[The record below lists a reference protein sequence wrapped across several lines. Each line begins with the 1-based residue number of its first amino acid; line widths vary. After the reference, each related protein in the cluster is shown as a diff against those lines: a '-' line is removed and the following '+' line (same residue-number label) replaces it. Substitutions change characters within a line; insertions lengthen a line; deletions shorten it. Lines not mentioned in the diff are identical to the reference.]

1 MSGSTFKN
9 ALGEDQKEVFTKC
22 DVSTVSTEGRLLAVN
37 GNFLAMAWNNRGE
50 IVVVDSSKPF
60 GIKPDQPRIKGH
72 HSNVLDLEFSPFS
85 SDLLAS
91 SFDDYAVLL
100 YKIPE
105 GGLKDHMKQEVQIY
119 QKHTKKVPHVTF
131 NPVASDVICSGAF
144 QGEIHV
150 WNLLKGE
157 TYVELKAD
165 DTPTSL
171 EWNPN
176 GTLIGATTKNK
187 FMNVFDPRANKML
200 FKHQI
205 NEKIQSAKFA
215 WIDNNSF
222 VTSSW
227 TQGGAKFLKL
237 WDIRK
242 VKGDLTSEG
251 AVAEVKIDSS
261 TTVTTPFVDR
271 ESKLVYCIGKGE
283 AGIHT
288 FDYSEGKF
296 KKGIDFSS
304 KEPSICSV
312 FFDRKALDYNTLEI
326 DRFARYVNSKKVY
339 YVTYRIARRNPGYNP
354 ALYPPVEC
362 GEAALTYDQWVAGET
377 AEPVRK
383 EINTID
389 NKFVS
394 KVETFVKQEAKVEQ
408 KTPEGRIKELEGKI
422 AEISVK
428 INQITEEN
436 VKIKK
441 QIDELKAKKQGN
453 TDQQVVEQAP
463 SQEADN
469 QNQQV
474 VEQAPSQ
481 EADNQNQ
488 QVVEQAPSQEADNQN
503 QQAQPEEEAQPQQEV
518 KVEEEA
524 QPQLEVK
531 VEEEQVKLEESQPDQ
546 EPKPEEESK
555 PEEQP
560 QPQEEA
566 NPEEEQPQLE
576 IKLENNEEQS

>member
-22 DVSTVSTEGRLLAVN
+22 DVTTVSTEGRLLAVN

-85 SDLLAS
+85 SDLLAT

-105 GGLKDHMKQEVQIY
+105 GGLKEHMKQEVQIY
-119 QKHTKKVPHVTF
+119 QKHTRKVPHVTF

-150 WNLLKGE
+150 WNVLKGE

-165 DTPTSL
+165 DTPTMVQ
-171 EWNPN
+171 WNPN
-176 GTLIGATTKNK
+176 GTLVGATTKNK
-187 FMNVFDPRANKML
+187 FMNVFDPRANKMI

-215 WIDNNSF
+215 WIDNDSF
-222 VTSSW
+222 VTTSW
-227 TQGGAKFLKL
+227 NQSGAKFLKL
-237 WDIRK
+237 WDVRK
-242 VKGDLTSEG
+242 VKGDLSSEG
-251 AVAEVKIDSS
+251 AVTEVKIDSS

-271 ESKLVYCIGKGE
+271 ESKLIYTIGKGE

-288 FDYSEGKF
+288 YDYSEGKF

-304 KEPSICSV
+304 KEPSISSV
-312 FFDRKALDYNTLEI
+312 MFDRKALDYNTLEI

-362 GEAALTYDQWVAGET
+362 GEPALTYDQWVGGQT
-377 AEPVRK
+377 AEPIKK
-383 EINTID
+383 EINTIG

-394 KVETFVKQEAKVEQ
+394 NVETFVKQEAKVEK
-408 KTPEGRIKELEGKI
+408 KTPEGKIKELEGKI

-436 VKIKK
+436 VKLKK
-441 QIDELKAKKQGN
+441 QIDELKAKKQEN
-453 TDQQVVEQAP
+453 SNQQVIEQAP
-463 SQEADN
+463 SQET
-469 QNQQV
+469 
-474 VEQAPSQ
+474 
-481 EADNQNQ
+481 
-488 QVVEQAPSQEADNQN
+488 DNQN
-503 QQAQPEEEAQPQQEV
+503 QQAQPEEEAKP
-518 KVEEEA
+518 EEQA
-524 QPQLEVK
+524 QPQEEAKPEEQGNLQLEVR
-531 VEEEQVKLEESQPDQ
+531 VEEEQVKQEEPQPDQ
-546 EPKPEEESK
+546 EPKPEEEAK
-555 PEEQP
+555 PEEQA

-566 NPEEEQPQLE
+566 QPEEEENPQLQ
-576 IKLENNEEQS
+576 IRLENNEEES

>member
-50 IVVVDSSKPF
+50 VVVVDSSKPF

-72 HSNVLDLEFSPFS
+72 HSNVLDVEFSPFS
-85 SDLLAS
+85 SDLLAT

-105 GGLKDHMKQEVQIY
+105 GGLKEHMKQEVQIY
-119 QKHTKKVPHVTF
+119 QKHTRKVPHVTF
-131 NPVASDVICSGAF
+131 NPVAADVICSGAF

-150 WNLLKGE
+150 WNVLKDE

-165 DTPTSL
+165 DTPTTVQ
-171 EWNPN
+171 WNHN

-187 FMNVFDPRANKML
+187 FMNVFDPRTNKMI

-205 NEKIQSAKFA
+205 NEKIHSAKFA
-215 WIDNNSF
+215 WLDNDSF
-222 VTSSW
+222 VTTSW
-227 TQGGAKFLKL
+227 NQSGAKLLKL
-237 WDIRK
+237 WDVRK
-242 VKGDLTSEG
+242 VKGDLSSEG
-251 AVAEVKIDSS
+251 AVTEVKIDTS
-261 TTVTTPFVDR
+261 TTVTTPFIDR
-271 ESKLVYCIGKGE
+271 ESKLVYTIGKGE

-312 FFDRKALDYNTLEI
+312 MFDRKALDYNTLEI

-362 GEAALTYDQWVAGET
+362 GEAALTYDQWVGGET
-377 AEPVRK
+377 AEPIKK
-383 EINTID
+383 EINTIG

-394 KVETFVKQEAKVEQ
+394 NVETFVKQEAKAEA
-408 KTPEGRIKELEGKI
+408 KTPDSRIKELEGKI

-436 VKIKK
+436 IKIKK
-441 QIDELKAKKQGN
+441 QIDELKAKKQE
-453 TDQQVVEQAP
+453 TSDQQVVEQEP
-463 SQEADN
+463 KQEADN
-469 QNQQV
+469 QIQQ
-474 VEQAPSQ
+474 S
-481 EADNQNQ
+481 
-488 QVVEQAPSQEADNQN
+488 
-503 QQAQPEEEAQPQQEV
+503 QPEEEAKP
-518 KVEEEA
+518 VEEQKTVEEQKPEEA
-524 QPQLEVK
+524 ANPQLEIK
-531 VEEEQVKLEESQPDQ
+531 VVEEQVKQEESQPDQ
-546 EPKPEEESK
+546 EPKSEEAK
-555 PEEQP
+555 PEEQA

-566 NPEEEQPQLE
+566 QPEEGGEQPQLV
-576 IKLENNEEQS
+576 IKENNEENS

>member
-22 DVSTVSTEGRLLAVN
+22 DVTTVSTEGRLLAVN

-85 SDLLAS
+85 SDLLAT

-105 GGLKDHMKQEVQIY
+105 GGLKEHMKQEVQIY
-119 QKHTKKVPHVTF
+119 QKHTRKVPHVTF

-150 WNLLKGE
+150 WNVLKGE

-165 DTPTSL
+165 DTPTMVQ
-171 EWNPN
+171 WNPN
-176 GTLIGATTKNK
+176 GTLVGATTKNK
-187 FMNVFDPRANKML
+187 FMNVFDPRANKMI

-215 WIDNNSF
+215 WIDNDSF
-222 VTSSW
+222 VTTSW
-227 TQGGAKFLKL
+227 NQSGAKFLKL
-237 WDIRK
+237 WDVRK
-242 VKGDLTSEG
+242 VKGDLSSEG
-251 AVAEVKIDSS
+251 AVTEVKIDSS

-271 ESKLVYCIGKGE
+271 ESKLIY
-283 AGIHT
+283 T
-288 FDYSEGKF
+288 
-296 KKGIDFSS
+296 
-304 KEPSICSV
+304 KEPSISSV
-312 FFDRKALDYNTLEI
+312 MFDRKALDYNTLEI

-362 GEAALTYDQWVAGET
+362 GEPALTYDQWVGGQT
-377 AEPVRK
+377 AEPIKK
-383 EINTID
+383 EINTIG

-394 KVETFVKQEAKVEQ
+394 NVETFVKQEAKVEK
-408 KTPEGRIKELEGKI
+408 KTPEGKIKELEGKI

-436 VKIKK
+436 VKLKK
-441 QIDELKAKKQGN
+441 QIDELKAKKQEN
-453 TDQQVVEQAP
+453 SNQQVIEQAP
-463 SQEADN
+463 SQETDN
-469 QNQQV
+469 QI
-474 VEQAPSQ
+474 
-481 EADNQNQ
+481 
-488 QVVEQAPSQEADNQN
+488 
-503 QQAQPEEEAQPQQEV
+503 QQAQPEEETKPEEQAQPQ
-518 KVEEEA
+518 EEA
-524 QPQLEVK
+524 KPEEQGNLQLEVR
-531 VEEEQVKLEESQPDQ
+531 VEEEQVKQEEPQPDQ
-546 EPKPEEESK
+546 EPKPEEEAK
-555 PEEQP
+555 PEEQA

-566 NPEEEQPQLE
+566 QPEEEENPQLQ
-576 IKLENNEEQS
+576 IRLENNEEES

>member
-22 DVSTVSTEGRLLAVN
+22 DVTTVSTEGRLLAVN

-85 SDLLAS
+85 SDLLAT

-105 GGLKDHMKQEVQIY
+105 GGLKEHMKQEVQIY
-119 QKHTKKVPHVTF
+119 QKHTRKVPHVTF

-150 WNLLKGE
+150 WNVLKGE

-165 DTPTSL
+165 DTPTMVQ
-171 EWNPN
+171 WNPN
-176 GTLIGATTKNK
+176 GTLVGATTKNK
-187 FMNVFDPRANKML
+187 FMNVFDPRANKMI

-215 WIDNNSF
+215 WIDNDSF
-222 VTSSW
+222 VTTSW
-227 TQGGAKFLKL
+227 NQSGAKFLKL
-237 WDIRK
+237 WDVRK
-242 VKGDLTSEG
+242 VKGDLSSEG
-251 AVAEVKIDSS
+251 AVTEVKIDSS

-271 ESKLVYCIGKGE
+271 ESKLIYTIGKGE

-288 FDYSEGKF
+288 YDYSEGKF

-304 KEPSICSV
+304 KEPSISSV
-312 FFDRKALDYNTLEI
+312 MFDRKALDYNTLEI

-362 GEAALTYDQWVAGET
+362 GEPALTYDQWVGGQT
-377 AEPVRK
+377 AEPIKK

-394 KVETFVKQEAKVEQ
+394 QVETFIKQEAKVEK
-408 KTPEGRIKELEGKI
+408 KTPEGKIKELEGKI

-436 VKIKK
+436 IKLKK
-441 QIDELKAKKQGN
+441 QIDELKAKKQEN
-453 TDQQVVEQAP
+453 SNQQVIEQAP
-463 SQEADN
+463 SQET
-469 QNQQV
+469 
-474 VEQAPSQ
+474 
-481 EADNQNQ
+481 
-488 QVVEQAPSQEADNQN
+488 DNQN
-503 QQAQPEEEAQPQQEV
+503 QQAQPEEEAKPEKQ
-518 KVEEEA
+518 A
-524 QPQLEVK
+524 QPQEEAKPEEQGNLQLEVR
-531 VEEEQVKLEESQPDQ
+531 VEEEQVKQEEPQPDQ
-546 EPKPEEESK
+546 EPKPEEEAK
-555 PEEQP
+555 PEEQA

-566 NPEEEQPQLE
+566 QPEEEENPQLQ
-576 IKLENNEEQS
+576 IRLENNEEES

>member
-22 DVSTVSTEGRLLAVN
+22 DVTTVSTEGRLLAVN

-85 SDLLAS
+85 SDLLAT

-105 GGLKDHMKQEVQIY
+105 GGLKEHMKQEVQIY
-119 QKHTKKVPHVTF
+119 QKHTRKVPHVTF

-150 WNLLKGE
+150 WNVLKGE

-165 DTPTSL
+165 DTPTMVQ
-171 EWNPN
+171 WNPN
-176 GTLIGATTKNK
+176 GTLVGATTKNK
-187 FMNVFDPRANKML
+187 FMNVFDPRANKMI

-215 WIDNNSF
+215 WIDNDSF
-222 VTSSW
+222 VTTSW
-227 TQGGAKFLKL
+227 NQSGAKFLKL
-237 WDIRK
+237 WDVRK
-242 VKGDLTSEG
+242 VKGDLSSEG
-251 AVAEVKIDSS
+251 AVTEVKIDSS

-271 ESKLVYCIGKGE
+271 ESKLIYTIGKGE

-288 FDYSEGKF
+288 YDYSEGKF

-304 KEPSICSV
+304 KEPSISSV
-312 FFDRKALDYNTLEI
+312 MFDRKALDYNTLEI

-362 GEAALTYDQWVAGET
+362 GEPALTYDQWVGGQT
-377 AEPVRK
+377 AEPIKK

-394 KVETFVKQEAKVEQ
+394 QVETFIKQEAKVEK
-408 KTPEGRIKELEGKI
+408 KTPEGKIKELEGKI

-436 VKIKK
+436 IKLKK
-441 QIDELKAKKQGN
+441 QIDELKAKKQEN
-453 TDQQVVEQAP
+453 SNQQVIEQAP
-463 SQEADN
+463 SQET
-469 QNQQV
+469 
-474 VEQAPSQ
+474 
-481 EADNQNQ
+481 
-488 QVVEQAPSQEADNQN
+488 DNQN
-503 QQAQPEEEAQPQQEV
+503 QQAQSEEEAKP
-518 KVEEEA
+518 EEQA
-524 QPQLEVK
+524 QPQEEAKPEEQGNLQLEVR
-531 VEEEQVKLEESQPDQ
+531 VEEEQVKQEEPQPDQ
-546 EPKPEEESK
+546 EPKPEEEAK
-555 PEEQP
+555 PEEQA

-566 NPEEEQPQLE
+566 QPEEEENPQLQ
-576 IKLENNEEQS
+576 IRLENNEEES

>member
-22 DVSTVSTEGRLLAVN
+22 DVTTVSTEGRLLAVN

-85 SDLLAS
+85 SDLLAT

-105 GGLKDHMKQEVQIY
+105 GGLKEHMKQEVQIY
-119 QKHTKKVPHVTF
+119 QKHTRKVPHVTF

-150 WNLLKGE
+150 WNVLKGE

-165 DTPTSL
+165 DTPTMVQ
-171 EWNPN
+171 WNPN
-176 GTLIGATTKNK
+176 GTLVGATTKNK
-187 FMNVFDPRANKML
+187 FMNVFDPRANKMI

-215 WIDNNSF
+215 WIDNDSF
-222 VTSSW
+222 VTTSW
-227 TQGGAKFLKL
+227 NQSGAKFLKL
-237 WDIRK
+237 WDVRK
-242 VKGDLTSEG
+242 VKGDLSSEG
-251 AVAEVKIDSS
+251 AVTEVKIDSS

-271 ESKLVYCIGKGE
+271 ESKLIYTIGKGE

-288 FDYSEGKF
+288 YDYSEGKF

-304 KEPSICSV
+304 KEPSISSV
-312 FFDRKALDYNTLEI
+312 MFDRKALDYNTLEI

-362 GEAALTYDQWVAGET
+362 GEPALTYDQWVGGQT
-377 AEPVRK
+377 AEPIKK

-394 KVETFVKQEAKVEQ
+394 QVETFIKQEAKVEK
-408 KTPEGRIKELEGKI
+408 KTPEGKIKELEGKI

-436 VKIKK
+436 IKLKK
-441 QIDELKAKKQGN
+441 QIDELKAKKQEN
-453 TDQQVVEQAP
+453 SNQQVIEQAP
-463 SQEADN
+463 SQETDN
-469 QNQQV
+469 QI
-474 VEQAPSQ
+474 
-481 EADNQNQ
+481 
-488 QVVEQAPSQEADNQN
+488 
-503 QQAQPEEEAQPQQEV
+503 QQAQPEEEAKP
-518 KVEEEA
+518 EEQA
-524 QPQLEVK
+524 QPQEEAKPEEQGNLQLEVR
-531 VEEEQVKLEESQPDQ
+531 VEEEQVKQEEPQPDQ
-546 EPKPEEESK
+546 EPKPEEEAK
-555 PEEQP
+555 PEEQA

-566 NPEEEQPQLE
+566 QPEEEENPQLQ
-576 IKLENNEEQS
+576 IRLENNEEES

>member
-22 DVSTVSTEGRLLAVN
+22 DVTTVSTEGRLLAVN

-85 SDLLAS
+85 SDLLAT

-105 GGLKDHMKQEVQIY
+105 GGLKEHMKQEVQIY
-119 QKHTKKVPHVTF
+119 QKHTRKVPHVTF

-150 WNLLKGE
+150 WNVLKGE

-165 DTPTSL
+165 DTPTMVQ
-171 EWNPN
+171 WNPN
-176 GTLIGATTKNK
+176 GTLVGATTKNK
-187 FMNVFDPRANKML
+187 FMNVFDPRANKMI

-215 WIDNNSF
+215 WIDNDSF
-222 VTSSW
+222 VTTSW
-227 TQGGAKFLKL
+227 NQSGAKFLKL
-237 WDIRK
+237 WDVRK
-242 VKGDLTSEG
+242 VKGDLSSEG
-251 AVAEVKIDSS
+251 AVTEVKIDSS

-271 ESKLVYCIGKGE
+271 ESKLIYTIGKGE

-288 FDYSEGKF
+288 YDYSEGKF

-304 KEPSICSV
+304 KEPSISSV
-312 FFDRKALDYNTLEI
+312 MFDRKALDYNTLEI

-362 GEAALTYDQWVAGET
+362 GEPALTYDQWVGGQT
-377 AEPVRK
+377 AEPIKK
-383 EINTID
+383 EINTIG

-394 KVETFVKQEAKVEQ
+394 NVETFVKQEAKVEK
-408 KTPEGRIKELEGKI
+408 KTPEGKIKELEGKI

-436 VKIKK
+436 VKLKK
-441 QIDELKAKKQGN
+441 QIDELKAKKQEN
-453 TDQQVVEQAP
+453 SNQQVIEQAP
-463 SQEADN
+463 SQETDN
-469 QNQQV
+469 QI
-474 VEQAPSQ
+474 
-481 EADNQNQ
+481 
-488 QVVEQAPSQEADNQN
+488 
-503 QQAQPEEEAQPQQEV
+503 QQAQPEEETKPEEQAQPQ
-518 KVEEEA
+518 EEA
-524 QPQLEVK
+524 KPEEQGNLQLEVR
-531 VEEEQVKLEESQPDQ
+531 VEEEQVKQEEPQPDQ
-546 EPKPEEESK
+546 EPKPEEEAK
-555 PEEQP
+555 PEEQA

-566 NPEEEQPQLE
+566 QPEEEENPQLQ
-576 IKLENNEEQS
+576 IRLENNEEES

>member
-22 DVSTVSTEGRLLAVN
+22 DVTTVSTEGRLLAVN

-85 SDLLAS
+85 SDLLAT

-105 GGLKDHMKQEVQIY
+105 GGLKEHMKQEVQIY
-119 QKHTKKVPHVTF
+119 QKHTRKVPHVTF

-144 QGEIHV
+144 LGEIHV
-150 WNLLKGE
+150 WNVLKGE

-165 DTPTSL
+165 DTPTMVQ
-171 EWNPN
+171 WNPN
-176 GTLIGATTKNK
+176 GTLVGATTKNK
-187 FMNVFDPRANKML
+187 FMNVFDPRANKMI
-200 FKHQI
+200 FKQKKKK
-205 NEKIQSAKFA
+205 KIQSAKFA
-215 WIDNNSF
+215 WIDNDSF
-222 VTSSW
+222 VTTSW
-227 TQGGAKFLKL
+227 NQSGAKFLKL
-237 WDIRK
+237 WDVRK
-242 VKGDLTSEG
+242 VKGDLSSEG
-251 AVAEVKIDSS
+251 AVTEVKIDSS

-271 ESKLVYCIGKGE
+271 ESKLIYTIGKGE

-288 FDYSEGKF
+288 YDYSEGKF

-304 KEPSICSV
+304 KEPSISSV
-312 FFDRKALDYNTLEI
+312 MFDRKALDYNTLEI

-362 GEAALTYDQWVAGET
+362 GEPALTYDQWVGGQT
-377 AEPVRK
+377 AEPIKK

-394 KVETFVKQEAKVEQ
+394 QVETFIKQEAKVEK
-408 KTPEGRIKELEGKI
+408 KTPEGKIKELEGKI

-436 VKIKK
+436 IKLKK
-441 QIDELKAKKQGN
+441 QIDELKAKKQEN
-453 TDQQVVEQAP
+453 SNQQVIEQAP
-463 SQEADN
+463 SQETDN
-469 QNQQV
+469 QI
-474 VEQAPSQ
+474 
-481 EADNQNQ
+481 
-488 QVVEQAPSQEADNQN
+488 
-503 QQAQPEEEAQPQQEV
+503 QQAQPEEEAKP
-518 KVEEEA
+518 EEQA
-524 QPQLEVK
+524 QPQEEAKPEEQGNLQLEVR
-531 VEEEQVKLEESQPDQ
+531 VEEEQVKQEEPQPDQ
-546 EPKPEEESK
+546 EPKPEEEAK
-555 PEEQP
+555 PEEQA

-566 NPEEEQPQLE
+566 QPEEEENPQLQ
-576 IKLENNEEQS
+576 IRLENNEEES

>member
-22 DVSTVSTEGRLLAVN
+22 DVTTVSTEGRLLAVN

-85 SDLLAS
+85 SDLLAT

-105 GGLKDHMKQEVQIY
+105 GGLKEHMKQEVQIY
-119 QKHTKKVPHVTF
+119 QKHTRKVPHVTF

-150 WNLLKGE
+150 WNVLKGE

-165 DTPTSL
+165 DTPTMVQ
-171 EWNPN
+171 WNPN
-176 GTLIGATTKNK
+176 GTLVGATTKNK
-187 FMNVFDPRANKML
+187 FMNVFDPRTNKMI

-215 WIDNNSF
+215 WIDNDSF
-222 VTSSW
+222 VTTSW
-227 TQGGAKFLKL
+227 NQSGAKFLKL
-237 WDIRK
+237 WDVRK
-242 VKGDLTSEG
+242 VKGDLSSEG
-251 AVAEVKIDSS
+251 AVTEVKIDSS

-271 ESKLVYCIGKGE
+271 ESKLIYTIGKGE

-288 FDYSEGKF
+288 YDYSEGKF

-304 KEPSICSV
+304 KEPSISSV
-312 FFDRKALDYNTLEI
+312 MFDRKALDYNTLEI

-362 GEAALTYDQWVAGET
+362 GEPALTYDQWVGGQT
-377 AEPVRK
+377 AEPIKK

-394 KVETFVKQEAKVEQ
+394 QVETFIKQEAKVEK
-408 KTPEGRIKELEGKI
+408 KTPEGKIKELEGKI

-436 VKIKK
+436 IKLKK
-441 QIDELKAKKQGN
+441 QIDELKAKKQEN
-453 TDQQVVEQAP
+453 SNQQVIEQAP
-463 SQEADN
+463 SQET
-469 QNQQV
+469 
-474 VEQAPSQ
+474 
-481 EADNQNQ
+481 
-488 QVVEQAPSQEADNQN
+488 DNQN
-503 QQAQPEEEAQPQQEV
+503 QQAQPEEEAKP
-518 KVEEEA
+518 EEQA
-524 QPQLEVK
+524 QPQEEAKPEEQGNLQLEVR
-531 VEEEQVKLEESQPDQ
+531 VEEEQVKQEEPQPDQ
-546 EPKPEEESK
+546 EPKPEEEAK
-555 PEEQP
+555 PEEQA

-566 NPEEEQPQLE
+566 QPEEEENPQLQ
-576 IKLENNEEQS
+576 IRLENNEEES

>member
-22 DVSTVSTEGRLLAVN
+22 DVTTVSTEGRLLAVN

-72 HSNVLDLEFSPFS
+72 HSNVLDLELSPFS
-85 SDLLAS
+85 SDLLAT

-105 GGLKDHMKQEVQIY
+105 GGLKEHMKQEVQIY
-119 QKHTKKVPHVTF
+119 QKHTRKVPHVTF

-150 WNLLKGE
+150 WNVLKGE

-165 DTPTSL
+165 DTPTMVQ
-171 EWNPN
+171 WNPN
-176 GTLIGATTKNK
+176 GTLVGATTKNK
-187 FMNVFDPRANKML
+187 FMNVFDPRTNKMI

-215 WIDNNSF
+215 WIDNDSF
-222 VTSSW
+222 VTTSW
-227 TQGGAKFLKL
+227 NQSGAKFLKL
-237 WDIRK
+237 WDVRK
-242 VKGDLTSEG
+242 VKGDLSSEG
-251 AVAEVKIDSS
+251 AVTEVKIDSS

-271 ESKLVYCIGKGE
+271 ESKLIYTIGKGE

-288 FDYSEGKF
+288 YDYSEGKF

-304 KEPSICSV
+304 KEPSISSV
-312 FFDRKALDYNTLEI
+312 MFDRKALDYNTLEI

-362 GEAALTYDQWVAGET
+362 GEPALTYDQWVGGQT
-377 AEPVRK
+377 AEPIKK

-394 KVETFVKQEAKVEQ
+394 QVETFIKQEAKVEK
-408 KTPEGRIKELEGKI
+408 KTPEGKIKELEGKI

-436 VKIKK
+436 IKLKK
-441 QIDELKAKKQGN
+441 QIDELKAKKQEN
-453 TDQQVVEQAP
+453 SNQQVIEQAP
-463 SQEADN
+463 SQET
-469 QNQQV
+469 
-474 VEQAPSQ
+474 
-481 EADNQNQ
+481 
-488 QVVEQAPSQEADNQN
+488 DNQN
-503 QQAQPEEEAQPQQEV
+503 QQAQPEEEAKP
-518 KVEEEA
+518 EEQA
-524 QPQLEVK
+524 QPQEEAKPEEQGNLQLEVR
-531 VEEEQVKLEESQPDQ
+531 VEEEQVKQEEPQPDQ
-546 EPKPEEESK
+546 EPKPEEEAK
-555 PEEQP
+555 PEEQA

-566 NPEEEQPQLE
+566 QPEEEENPQLQ
-576 IKLENNEEQS
+576 IRLENNEEES

>member
-22 DVSTVSTEGRLLAVN
+22 DVTTVSTEGRLLAVN

-85 SDLLAS
+85 SDLLAT

-105 GGLKDHMKQEVQIY
+105 GGLKEHMKQEVQIY
-119 QKHTKKVPHVTF
+119 QKHTRKVPHVTF

-150 WNLLKGE
+150 WNVLKGE

-165 DTPTSL
+165 DTPTMVQ
-171 EWNPN
+171 WNPN
-176 GTLIGATTKNK
+176 GTLVGATTKNK
-187 FMNVFDPRANKML
+187 FMNVFDPRANKMI

-215 WIDNNSF
+215 WIDNDSF
-222 VTSSW
+222 VTTSW
-227 TQGGAKFLKL
+227 NQSGAKFLKL
-237 WDIRK
+237 WDVRK
-242 VKGDLTSEG
+242 VKGDLSSEG
-251 AVAEVKIDSS
+251 AVTEVKIDSS

-271 ESKLVYCIGKGE
+271 ESKLIYTIGKGE

-288 FDYSEGKF
+288 YDYSEGKF

-304 KEPSICSV
+304 KEPSISSV
-312 FFDRKALDYNTLEI
+312 MFDRKALDYNTLEI

-362 GEAALTYDQWVAGET
+362 GEPALTYDQWVGGQT
-377 AEPVRK
+377 AEPIKK

-394 KVETFVKQEAKVEQ
+394 QVETFIKQEAKVEK
-408 KTPEGRIKELEGKI
+408 KTPEGKIKELEGKI

-436 VKIKK
+436 VKLKK
-441 QIDELKAKKQGN
+441 QIDELKAKKQEN
-453 TDQQVVEQAP
+453 SNQQVIEQAP
-463 SQEADN
+463 SQET
-469 QNQQV
+469 
-474 VEQAPSQ
+474 
-481 EADNQNQ
+481 
-488 QVVEQAPSQEADNQN
+488 DNQN
-503 QQAQPEEEAQPQQEV
+503 QQAQPEEEAKP
-518 KVEEEA
+518 EEQA
-524 QPQLEVK
+524 QPQEEAKPEEQGNLQLEVR
-531 VEEEQVKLEESQPDQ
+531 VEEEQVKQEEPQPDQ
-546 EPKPEEESK
+546 EPKPEEEAK
-555 PEEQP
+555 PEEQA

-566 NPEEEQPQLE
+566 QPEEEENPQLQ
-576 IKLENNEEQS
+576 IRLENNEEES

>member
-22 DVSTVSTEGRLLAVN
+22 DVTTVSTEGRLLAVN

-85 SDLLAS
+85 SDLLAT

-105 GGLKDHMKQEVQIY
+105 GGLKEHMKQEVQIY
-119 QKHTKKVPHVTF
+119 QKHTRKVPHVTF

-150 WNLLKGE
+150 WNVLKGE

-165 DTPTSL
+165 DTPTMVQ
-171 EWNPN
+171 WNPN
-176 GTLIGATTKNK
+176 GTLVGATTKNK
-187 FMNVFDPRANKML
+187 FMNVFDPRANKMI

-215 WIDNNSF
+215 WIDNDSF
-222 VTSSW
+222 VTTSW
-227 TQGGAKFLKL
+227 NQSGAKFLKL
-237 WDIRK
+237 WDVRK
-242 VKGDLTSEG
+242 VKGDLSSEG
-251 AVAEVKIDSS
+251 AVTEVKIDSS

-271 ESKLVYCIGKGE
+271 ESKLIYTIGKGE

-288 FDYSEGKF
+288 YDYSEGKF

-304 KEPSICSV
+304 KEPSISSV
-312 FFDRKALDYNTLEI
+312 MFDRKALDYNTLEI

-362 GEAALTYDQWVAGET
+362 GEPALTYDQWVGGQT
-377 AEPVRK
+377 AEPIKK

-394 KVETFVKQEAKVEQ
+394 NVETFVKQEEKVEK
-408 KTPEGRIKELEGKI
+408 KTPEGKIKELEGKI

-436 VKIKK
+436 IKLKK
-441 QIDELKAKKQGN
+441 QIDELKAKKQEN
-453 TDQQVVEQAP
+453 SNQQVIEQAP
-463 SQEADN
+463 SQET
-469 QNQQV
+469 
-474 VEQAPSQ
+474 
-481 EADNQNQ
+481 
-488 QVVEQAPSQEADNQN
+488 DNQN
-503 QQAQPEEEAQPQQEV
+503 QQAQPEEEAKP
-518 KVEEEA
+518 EEQA
-524 QPQLEVK
+524 QPQEEAKPEEQGNLQLEVR
-531 VEEEQVKLEESQPDQ
+531 VEEEQVKQEEPQPDQ
-546 EPKPEEESK
+546 EPKPEEEAK
-555 PEEQP
+555 PEEQA

-566 NPEEEQPQLE
+566 QPEEEENPQLQ
-576 IKLENNEEQS
+576 IRLENNEEES

>member
-22 DVSTVSTEGRLLAVN
+22 DVTTVSTEGRLLAVN

-85 SDLLAS
+85 SDLLAT

-105 GGLKDHMKQEVQIY
+105 GGLKEHMKQEVQIY
-119 QKHTKKVPHVTF
+119 QKHTRKVPHVTF

-150 WNLLKGE
+150 WNVLKGE

-165 DTPTSL
+165 DTPTMVQ
-171 EWNPN
+171 WNPN
-176 GTLIGATTKNK
+176 GTLVGATTKNK
-187 FMNVFDPRANKML
+187 FMNVFDPRANKMI

-215 WIDNNSF
+215 WIDNDSF
-222 VTSSW
+222 VTTSW
-227 TQGGAKFLKL
+227 NQSGAKFLKL
-237 WDIRK
+237 WDVRK
-242 VKGDLTSEG
+242 VKGDLSSEG
-251 AVAEVKIDSS
+251 AVTEVKIDSS

-271 ESKLVYCIGKGE
+271 ESKLIYTIGKGE

-288 FDYSEGKF
+288 YDYSEGKF

-304 KEPSICSV
+304 KEPSISSV
-312 FFDRKALDYNTLEI
+312 MFDRKALDYNTLEI

-362 GEAALTYDQWVAGET
+362 GEPALTYDQWVGGQT
-377 AEPVRK
+377 AEPIKK
-383 EINTID
+383 EINTIG

-394 KVETFVKQEAKVEQ
+394 NVETFVKQEAKVEK

-436 VKIKK
+436 IKLKK
-441 QIDELKAKKQGN
+441 QIDELKAKKQEN
-453 TDQQVVEQAP
+453 SNQQVIEQAP
-463 SQEADN
+463 SQET
-469 QNQQV
+469 
-474 VEQAPSQ
+474 
-481 EADNQNQ
+481 
-488 QVVEQAPSQEADNQN
+488 DNQN
-503 QQAQPEEEAQPQQEV
+503 QQAQPEEEAKP
-518 KVEEEA
+518 EEQA
-524 QPQLEVK
+524 QPQEEAKPEEQGNLQLEVR
-531 VEEEQVKLEESQPDQ
+531 VEEEQVKQEEPQPDQ
-546 EPKPEEESK
+546 EPKPEEEAK
-555 PEEQP
+555 PEEQA

-566 NPEEEQPQLE
+566 QPEEEENPQLQ
-576 IKLENNEEQS
+576 IRLENNEEES

>member
-22 DVSTVSTEGRLLAVN
+22 DVTTVSTEGRLLAVN

-85 SDLLAS
+85 SDLLAT

-105 GGLKDHMKQEVQIY
+105 GGLKEHMKQEVQIY
-119 QKHTKKVPHVTF
+119 QKHTRKVPHVTF

-150 WNLLKGE
+150 WNVLKGE

-165 DTPTSL
+165 DTPTMVQ
-171 EWNPN
+171 WNPN
-176 GTLIGATTKNK
+176 GTLVGATTKNK
-187 FMNVFDPRANKML
+187 FMNVFDPRANKMI

-215 WIDNNSF
+215 WIDNDSF
-222 VTSSW
+222 VTTSW
-227 TQGGAKFLKL
+227 NQSGAKFLKL
-237 WDIRK
+237 WDVRK
-242 VKGDLTSEG
+242 VKGDLSSEG
-251 AVAEVKIDSS
+251 AVTEVKIDTS

-271 ESKLVYCIGKGE
+271 ESKLIYTIGKGE

-288 FDYSEGKF
+288 YDYSEGKF

-304 KEPSICSV
+304 KEPSISSV
-312 FFDRKALDYNTLEI
+312 MFDRKALDYNTLEI

-362 GEAALTYDQWVAGET
+362 GEPALTYDQWVGGQT
-377 AEPVRK
+377 AEPIKK

-394 KVETFVKQEAKVEQ
+394 QVETFIKQEAKVEK
-408 KTPEGRIKELEGKI
+408 KTPEGKIKELEGKI

-436 VKIKK
+436 IKLKK
-441 QIDELKAKKQGN
+441 QIDELKAKKQEN
-453 TDQQVVEQAP
+453 SNQQVIEQAP
-463 SQEADN
+463 SQET
-469 QNQQV
+469 
-474 VEQAPSQ
+474 
-481 EADNQNQ
+481 
-488 QVVEQAPSQEADNQN
+488 DNQN
-503 QQAQPEEEAQPQQEV
+503 QQAQPEEEAKP
-518 KVEEEA
+518 EEQA
-524 QPQLEVK
+524 QPQEEAKPEEQGNLQLEVR
-531 VEEEQVKLEESQPDQ
+531 VEEEQVKQEEPQPDQ
-546 EPKPEEESK
+546 EPKPEEEAK
-555 PEEQP
+555 PEEQA

-566 NPEEEQPQLE
+566 QPEEEENPQLQ
-576 IKLENNEEQS
+576 IRLENNEEES

>member
-22 DVSTVSTEGRLLAVN
+22 DVTTVSTEGRLLAVN

-85 SDLLAS
+85 SDLLAT

-105 GGLKDHMKQEVQIY
+105 GGLKEHMKQEVQIY
-119 QKHTKKVPHVTF
+119 QKHTRKVPHVTF

-150 WNLLKGE
+150 WNVLKGE

-165 DTPTSL
+165 DTPTMVQ
-171 EWNPN
+171 WNPN
-176 GTLIGATTKNK
+176 GTLVGATTKNK
-187 FMNVFDPRANKML
+187 FMNVFDPRANKMI

-215 WIDNNSF
+215 WIDNDSF
-222 VTSSW
+222 VTTSW
-227 TQGGAKFLKL
+227 NQSGAKFLKL
-237 WDIRK
+237 WDVRK
-242 VKGDLTSEG
+242 VKGDLSSEG
-251 AVAEVKIDSS
+251 AVTEVKIDSS

-271 ESKLVYCIGKGE
+271 ESKLIYTIGKGE

-288 FDYSEGKF
+288 YDYSEGKF

-304 KEPSICSV
+304 KEPSISSV
-312 FFDRKALDYNTLEI
+312 MFDRKALDYNTLEI

-362 GEAALTYDQWVAGET
+362 GEPALTYDQWVGGQT
-377 AEPVRK
+377 AEPIKK

-394 KVETFVKQEAKVEQ
+394 QVETFIKQEAKVEK
-408 KTPEGRIKELEGKI
+408 KTPEGKIKELEGKI

-436 VKIKK
+436 VKLKK
-441 QIDELKAKKQGN
+441 QIDELKAKKQEN
-453 TDQQVVEQAP
+453 SNQQVIEQAP
-463 SQEADN
+463 SQET
-469 QNQQV
+469 
-474 VEQAPSQ
+474 
-481 EADNQNQ
+481 
-488 QVVEQAPSQEADNQN
+488 DNQN
-503 QQAQPEEEAQPQQEV
+503 QQAQPEEEAKPEEQAQQQEEA
-518 KVEEEA
+518 KPEE
-524 QPQLEVK
+524 QGNLQLEVR
-531 VEEEQVKLEESQPDQ
+531 VEEEQVKQEEPQPDQ
-546 EPKPEEESK
+546 EPKPEEEAK
-555 PEEQP
+555 PEEQA

-566 NPEEEQPQLE
+566 QPEEEENPQLQ
-576 IKLENNEEQS
+576 IRLENNEEES

>member
-22 DVSTVSTEGRLLAVN
+22 DVTTVSTEGRLLAVN

-85 SDLLAS
+85 SDLLAT

-105 GGLKDHMKQEVQIY
+105 GGLKEHMKQEVQIY
-119 QKHTKKVPHVTF
+119 QKHTRKVPHVTF

-150 WNLLKGE
+150 WNVLKGE

-165 DTPTSL
+165 DTPTMVQ
-171 EWNPN
+171 WNPN
-176 GTLIGATTKNK
+176 GTLVGATTKNK
-187 FMNVFDPRANKML
+187 FMNVFDPRANKMI

-215 WIDNNSF
+215 WIDNDSF
-222 VTSSW
+222 VTTSW
-227 TQGGAKFLKL
+227 NQSGAKFLKL
-237 WDIRK
+237 WDVRK
-242 VKGDLTSEG
+242 VKGDLSSEG
-251 AVAEVKIDSS
+251 AVTEVKIDSS

-271 ESKLVYCIGKGE
+271 ESKLIYTIGKGE

-288 FDYSEGKF
+288 YDYSEGKF

-304 KEPSICSV
+304 KEPSISSV
-312 FFDRKALDYNTLEI
+312 MFDRKALDYNTLEI

-362 GEAALTYDQWVAGET
+362 GEPALTYDQWVGGQT
-377 AEPVRK
+377 AEPIKK

-394 KVETFVKQEAKVEQ
+394 QVETFIKQEAKVEK
-408 KTPEGRIKELEGKI
+408 KTPEGKIKELEGKI

-436 VKIKK
+436 IKLKK
-441 QIDELKAKKQGN
+441 QIDELKAKKQEN
-453 TDQQVVEQAP
+453 SNQQVIEQAP
-463 SQEADN
+463 SQETDN
-469 QNQQV
+469 QI
-474 VEQAPSQ
+474 
-481 EADNQNQ
+481 
-488 QVVEQAPSQEADNQN
+488 
-503 QQAQPEEEAQPQQEV
+503 QQAQPEEETKPEEQAQPQ
-518 KVEEEA
+518 EEA
-524 QPQLEVK
+524 KPEEQGNLQLEVR
-531 VEEEQVKLEESQPDQ
+531 VEEEQVKQEEPQPDQ
-546 EPKPEEESK
+546 EPKPEEEAK
-555 PEEQP
+555 PEEQA

-566 NPEEEQPQLE
+566 QPEEEENPQLQ
-576 IKLENNEEQS
+576 IRLENNEEES

>member
-22 DVSTVSTEGRLLAVN
+22 DVTTVSTEGRLLAVN

-85 SDLLAS
+85 SDLLAT

-105 GGLKDHMKQEVQIY
+105 GGLKEHMKQEVQIY
-119 QKHTKKVPHVTF
+119 QKHTRKVPHVTF

-150 WNLLKGE
+150 WNVLKGE

-165 DTPTSL
+165 DTPTMVQ
-171 EWNPN
+171 WNPN
-176 GTLIGATTKNK
+176 GTLVGATTKNK
-187 FMNVFDPRANKML
+187 FMNVFDPRANKMI

-215 WIDNNSF
+215 WIDNDSF
-222 VTSSW
+222 VTTSW
-227 TQGGAKFLKL
+227 NQSGAKFLKL
-237 WDIRK
+237 WDVRK
-242 VKGDLTSEG
+242 VKGDLSSEG
-251 AVAEVKIDSS
+251 AVTEVKIDSS

-271 ESKLVYCIGKGE
+271 ESKLIYTIGKGE

-288 FDYSEGKF
+288 YDYSEGKF

-304 KEPSICSV
+304 KEPSISSV
-312 FFDRKALDYNTLEI
+312 MFDRKALDYNTLEI

-362 GEAALTYDQWVAGET
+362 GEPALTYDQWVGGQT
-377 AEPVRK
+377 AEPIKK
-383 EINTID
+383 EINTIG

-394 KVETFVKQEAKVEQ
+394 NVETFVKQEAKVEK
-408 KTPEGRIKELEGKI
+408 KTPEGKIKELEGKI

-436 VKIKK
+436 IKLKK
-441 QIDELKAKKQGN
+441 QIDELKAKKQEN
-453 TDQQVVEQAP
+453 SNQQVIEQAP
-463 SQEADN
+463 SQET
-469 QNQQV
+469 
-474 VEQAPSQ
+474 
-481 EADNQNQ
+481 
-488 QVVEQAPSQEADNQN
+488 DNQN
-503 QQAQPEEEAQPQQEV
+503 QQAQPEEEAKP
-518 KVEEEA
+518 EEQA
-524 QPQLEVK
+524 QPQEEAKPEEQGNLQLEVR
-531 VEEEQVKLEESQPDQ
+531 VEEEQVKQEEPQPDQ
-546 EPKPEEESK
+546 EPKPEEEAK
-555 PEEQP
+555 PEEQA

-566 NPEEEQPQLE
+566 QPEEEENPQLQ
-576 IKLENNEEQS
+576 IRLENNEEES

>member
-22 DVSTVSTEGRLLAVN
+22 DVTTVSTEGRLLAVN

-85 SDLLAS
+85 SDLLAT

-105 GGLKDHMKQEVQIY
+105 GGLKEHMKQEVQIY
-119 QKHTKKVPHVTF
+119 QKHTRKVPHVTF

-144 QGEIHV
+144 LGEIHV
-150 WNLLKGE
+150 WNVLKGE

-165 DTPTSL
+165 DTPTMVQ
-171 EWNPN
+171 WNPN
-176 GTLIGATTKNK
+176 GTLVGATTKNK
-187 FMNVFDPRANKML
+187 FMNVFDPRANKMI

-215 WIDNNSF
+215 WIDNDSF
-222 VTSSW
+222 VTTSW
-227 TQGGAKFLKL
+227 NQSGAKFLKL
-237 WDIRK
+237 WDVRK
-242 VKGDLTSEG
+242 VKGDLSSEG
-251 AVAEVKIDSS
+251 AVTEVKIDSS

-271 ESKLVYCIGKGE
+271 ESKLIYTIGKGE

-288 FDYSEGKF
+288 YDYSEGKF

-304 KEPSICSV
+304 KEPSISSV
-312 FFDRKALDYNTLEI
+312 MFDRKALDYNTLEI

-362 GEAALTYDQWVAGET
+362 GEPALTYDQWVGGQT
-377 AEPVRK
+377 AEPIKK

-394 KVETFVKQEAKVEQ
+394 QVETFIKQEAKVEK
-408 KTPEGRIKELEGKI
+408 KTPEGKIKELEGKI

-436 VKIKK
+436 IKLKK
-441 QIDELKAKKQGN
+441 QIDELKAKKQEN
-453 TDQQVVEQAP
+453 SNQQVIEQAP
-463 SQEADN
+463 SQET
-469 QNQQV
+469 
-474 VEQAPSQ
+474 
-481 EADNQNQ
+481 
-488 QVVEQAPSQEADNQN
+488 DNQN
-503 QQAQPEEEAQPQQEV
+503 QQAQPEEEAKP
-518 KVEEEA
+518 EEQA
-524 QPQLEVK
+524 QPQEEAKPEEQGNLQLEVR
-531 VEEEQVKLEESQPDQ
+531 VEEEQVKQEEPQPDQ
-546 EPKPEEESK
+546 EPKPEEEAK
-555 PEEQP
+555 PEEQA

-566 NPEEEQPQLE
+566 QPEEEENPQLQ
-576 IKLENNEEQS
+576 IRLENNEEES

>member
-22 DVSTVSTEGRLLAVN
+22 DVTTVSTEGRLLAVN

-85 SDLLAS
+85 SDLLAT

-105 GGLKDHMKQEVQIY
+105 GGLKEHMKQEVQIY
-119 QKHTKKVPHVTF
+119 QKHTRKVPHVTF

-144 QGEIHV
+144 QGEIHF
-150 WNLLKGE
+150 WNVLKGE

-165 DTPTSL
+165 DTPTMVQ
-171 EWNPN
+171 WNPN
-176 GTLIGATTKNK
+176 GTLVGATTKNK
-187 FMNVFDPRANKML
+187 FMNVFDPRANKMI

-215 WIDNNSF
+215 WIDNDSF
-222 VTSSW
+222 VTTSW
-227 TQGGAKFLKL
+227 NQSGAKLLKL
-237 WDIRK
+237 WDVRK
-242 VKGDLTSEG
+242 VKGDLSSEG
-251 AVAEVKIDSS
+251 AVTEVKIDSS

-271 ESKLVYCIGKGE
+271 ESKLIYTIGKGE

-288 FDYSEGKF
+288 YDYSEGKF

-304 KEPSICSV
+304 KEPSISSV
-312 FFDRKALDYNTLEI
+312 MFDRKALDYNTLEI

-362 GEAALTYDQWVAGET
+362 GEPALTYDQWVGGQT
-377 AEPVRK
+377 AEPIKK

-394 KVETFVKQEAKVEQ
+394 QVETFIKQEAKVEK

-436 VKIKK
+436 IKLKK
-441 QIDELKAKKQGN
+441 QIDELKAKKQEN
-453 TDQQVVEQAP
+453 SNQQVIEQAP
-463 SQEADN
+463 SQET
-469 QNQQV
+469 
-474 VEQAPSQ
+474 
-481 EADNQNQ
+481 
-488 QVVEQAPSQEADNQN
+488 DNQN
-503 QQAQPEEEAQPQQEV
+503 QQAQPEEEAKP
-518 KVEEEA
+518 EEQA
-524 QPQLEVK
+524 QPQEEAKPEEQGNLQLEVR
-531 VEEEQVKLEESQPDQ
+531 VEEEQVKQEEPQPDQ
-546 EPKPEEESK
+546 EPKPEEEAK
-555 PEEQP
+555 PEEQA

-566 NPEEEQPQLE
+566 QPEEEENPQLQ
-576 IKLENNEEQS
+576 IRLENNEEES

>member
-22 DVSTVSTEGRLLAVN
+22 DVTTVSTEGRLLAVN

-85 SDLLAS
+85 SDLLAT

-105 GGLKDHMKQEVQIY
+105 GGLKEHMKQEVQIY
-119 QKHTKKVPHVTF
+119 QKHTRKVPHVTF

-150 WNLLKGE
+150 WNVLKGE

-165 DTPTSL
+165 DTPTMVQ
-171 EWNPN
+171 WNSN
-176 GTLIGATTKNK
+176 GTLVGATTKNK
-187 FMNVFDPRANKML
+187 FMNVFDPRANKMI

-215 WIDNNSF
+215 WIDNDSF
-222 VTSSW
+222 VTTSW
-227 TQGGAKFLKL
+227 NQSGAKFLKL
-237 WDIRK
+237 WDVRK
-242 VKGDLTSEG
+242 VKGDLSSEG
-251 AVAEVKIDSS
+251 AVTEVKIDSS

-271 ESKLVYCIGKGE
+271 ESKLIYTIGKGE

-288 FDYSEGKF
+288 YDYSEGKF

-304 KEPSICSV
+304 KEPSISSV
-312 FFDRKALDYNTLEI
+312 MFDRKALDYNTLEI

-362 GEAALTYDQWVAGET
+362 GEPALTYDQWVGGQT
-377 AEPVRK
+377 AEPIKK

-394 KVETFVKQEAKVEQ
+394 QVETFIKQEAKVEK
-408 KTPEGRIKELEGKI
+408 KTPEGKIKELEGKI

-436 VKIKK
+436 IKLKK
-441 QIDELKAKKQGN
+441 QIDELKAKKQEN
-453 TDQQVVEQAP
+453 SNQQVIEQAP
-463 SQEADN
+463 SQETDN
-469 QNQQV
+469 QI
-474 VEQAPSQ
+474 
-481 EADNQNQ
+481 
-488 QVVEQAPSQEADNQN
+488 
-503 QQAQPEEEAQPQQEV
+503 QQAQPEEEAKP
-518 KVEEEA
+518 EEQA
-524 QPQLEVK
+524 QPQEEAKPEEQGNLQLEVR
-531 VEEEQVKLEESQPDQ
+531 VEEEQVKQEEPQPDQ
-546 EPKPEEESK
+546 EPKPEEEAK
-555 PEEQP
+555 PEEQA

-566 NPEEEQPQLE
+566 QPEEEENPQLQ
-576 IKLENNEEQS
+576 IRLENNEEES

>member
-85 SDLLAS
+85 SDLLAT

-105 GGLKDHMKQEVQIY
+105 GGLKEHMKQEVQIY
-119 QKHTKKVPHVTF
+119 QKHTRKVPHVTF
-131 NPVASDVICSGAF
+131 NPVAADVICSGAF

-150 WNLLKGE
+150 WNVLKDE
-157 TYVELKAD
+157 TYIELKAD
-165 DTPTSL
+165 DTPTTVQ
-171 EWNPN
+171 WNHN

-187 FMNVFDPRANKML
+187 FMNVFDPRTNKMI

-205 NEKIQSAKFA
+205 NEKIHSAKFA
-215 WIDNNSF
+215 WLDNDSF
-222 VTSSW
+222 VTTSW
-227 TQGGAKFLKL
+227 NQSGAKLLKL
-237 WDIRK
+237 WDVRK
-242 VKGDLTSEG
+242 VKGDLSSEG
-251 AVAEVKIDSS
+251 AVTEVKIDTS
-261 TTVTTPFVDR
+261 TTVTTPFIDR
-271 ESKLVYCIGKGE
+271 ESKLVYTIGKGE

-312 FFDRKALDYNTLEI
+312 MFDRKALDYNTLEI

-362 GEAALTYDQWVAGET
+362 GEAALTYDQWVGGET
-377 AEPVRK
+377 AEPIKK
-383 EINTID
+383 EINTIG

-394 KVETFVKQEAKVEQ
+394 NVETFVKQEAKAEA
-408 KTPEGRIKELEGKI
+408 KTPDSRIKELEGKI

-436 VKIKK
+436 IKIKK
-441 QIDELKAKKQGN
+441 QIDELKAKKQE
-453 TDQQVVEQAP
+453 TSDQQVVEQEP
-463 SQEADN
+463 KQEADN
-469 QNQQV
+469 QIQQ
-474 VEQAPSQ
+474 S
-481 EADNQNQ
+481 
-488 QVVEQAPSQEADNQN
+488 
-503 QQAQPEEEAQPQQEV
+503 QPEEEAKP
-518 KVEEEA
+518 VEEQKTVEEQKPEEA
-524 QPQLEVK
+524 ANPQLEIK
-531 VEEEQVKLEESQPDQ
+531 VVEEQVKQEESQPDQ
-546 EPKPEEESK
+546 EPKSEEAK
-555 PEEQP
+555 PEEQA

-566 NPEEEQPQLE
+566 QPEEGGEQPQLV
-576 IKLENNEEQS
+576 IKENNEENS

>member
-22 DVSTVSTEGRLLAVN
+22 DVSQVSTEGRLLAVN
-37 GNFLAMAWNNRGE
+37 GNFLAMAWDNRGE

-105 GGLKDHMKQEVQIY
+105 GGLQDHMKQEVQIY

-150 WNLLKGE
+150 WNILKGE
-157 TYVELKAD
+157 TYIELKAD
-165 DTPTSL
+165 DTPTCL
-171 EWNPN
+171 AWNPN

-187 FMNVFDPRANKML
+187 FMNVFDPRANKMI

-205 NEKIQSAKFA
+205 NEKINSAKLA

-222 VTSSW
+222 VTTSW

-271 ESKLVYCIGKGE
+271 ESKLVYTIGKGE

-296 KKGIDFSS
+296 IKGIDFSS

-339 YVTYRIARRNPGYNP
+339 YVTYRIARRNPTYNP

-383 EINTID
+383 QINTID

-394 KVETFVKQEAKVEQ
+394 IEETFVKQEAKVEK

-453 TDQQVVEQAP
+453 A
-463 SQEADN
+463 
-469 QNQQV
+469 NQQV
-474 VEQAPSQ
+474 VEQTPSQ
-481 EADNQNQ
+481 ET
-488 QVVEQAPSQEADNQN
+488 DNQN
-503 QQAQPEEEAQPQQEV
+503 QQAQPEEEAQPQQV
-518 KVEEEA
+518 I
-524 QPQLEVK
+524 K

-546 EPKPEEESK
+546 EPKPEEEAK

-566 NPEEEQPQLE
+566 NPEEEQPQLQ
-576 IKLENNEEQS
+576 IRLENNEE

>member
-22 DVSTVSTEGRLLAVN
+22 DVTTVSTEGRLLAVN

-50 IVVVDSSKPF
+50 VVVVDSSKPF

-85 SDLLAS
+85 SDLLAT

-105 GGLKDHMKQEVQIY
+105 GGLKEHMKQEVQIY
-119 QKHTKKVPHVTF
+119 QKHTRKVPHVTF

-150 WNLLKGE
+150 WNVLKGE

-165 DTPTSL
+165 DTPTMVQ
-171 EWNPN
+171 WNPN
-176 GTLIGATTKNK
+176 GTLVGATTKNK
-187 FMNVFDPRANKML
+187 FMNVFDPRANKMI

-215 WIDNNSF
+215 WIDNDSF
-222 VTSSW
+222 VTTSW
-227 TQGGAKFLKL
+227 NQSGAKFLKL
-237 WDIRK
+237 WDVRK
-242 VKGDLTSEG
+242 VKGDLSSEG
-251 AVAEVKIDSS
+251 AVTEVKIDTS

-271 ESKLVYCIGKGE
+271 ESKLIYTIGKGE

-288 FDYSEGKF
+288 YDYSEGKF

-304 KEPSICSV
+304 KEPSISSV
-312 FFDRKALDYNTLEI
+312 MFDRKALDYNTLEI

-362 GEAALTYDQWVAGET
+362 GEPALTYDQWVGGQT
-377 AEPVRK
+377 AEPIKK

-394 KVETFVKQEAKVEQ
+394 QVETFIKQEAKVEK
-408 KTPEGRIKELEGKI
+408 KTPEGKIKELEGKI

-436 VKIKK
+436 IKLKK
-441 QIDELKAKKQGN
+441 QIDELKAKKQEN
-453 TDQQVVEQAP
+453 SNQQVIEQAP
-463 SQEADN
+463 SQET
-469 QNQQV
+469 
-474 VEQAPSQ
+474 
-481 EADNQNQ
+481 
-488 QVVEQAPSQEADNQN
+488 DNQN
-503 QQAQPEEEAQPQQEV
+503 QQAQPEEEAKP
-518 KVEEEA
+518 EEQA
-524 QPQLEVK
+524 QPQEEAKPEEQGNLQLEVR
-531 VEEEQVKLEESQPDQ
+531 VEEEQVKQEEPQPDQ
-546 EPKPEEESK
+546 EPKPEEEAK
-555 PEEQP
+555 PEEQA

-566 NPEEEQPQLE
+566 QPEEEENPQLQ
-576 IKLENNEEQS
+576 IRLENNEEES

>member
-22 DVSTVSTEGRLLAVN
+22 DVTTVSTEGRLLAVN

-85 SDLLAS
+85 SDLLAT

-105 GGLKDHMKQEVQIY
+105 GGLKEHMKQEVQIY
-119 QKHTKKVPHVTF
+119 QKHTRKVPHVTF

-150 WNLLKGE
+150 WNVLKGE

-165 DTPTSL
+165 DTPTMVQ
-171 EWNPN
+171 WNPN
-176 GTLIGATTKNK
+176 GTLVGATTKNK
-187 FMNVFDPRANKML
+187 FMNVFDPRANKMI

-215 WIDNNSF
+215 WIDNDSF
-222 VTSSW
+222 VTTSW
-227 TQGGAKFLKL
+227 NQSGAKFLKL
-237 WDIRK
+237 WDVRK
-242 VKGDLTSEG
+242 VKGDLSSEG
-251 AVAEVKIDSS
+251 AVTEVKIDSS

-271 ESKLVYCIGKGE
+271 ESKLIYTIGKGE

-288 FDYSEGKF
+288 YDYSEGKF

-304 KEPSICSV
+304 KEPSISSV
-312 FFDRKALDYNTLEI
+312 MFDRKALDYNTLEI

-362 GEAALTYDQWVAGET
+362 GEPALTYDQWVGGQT
-377 AEPVRK
+377 AEPIKK
-383 EINTID
+383 EINTIG

-394 KVETFVKQEAKVEQ
+394 NVETFVKQEAKVEK
-408 KTPEGRIKELEGKI
+408 KTPEGKIKELEGKI

-436 VKIKK
+436 VKLKK
-441 QIDELKAKKQGN
+441 QIDELKAKKQEN
-453 TDQQVVEQAP
+453 SNQQVIEQAP
-463 SQEADN
+463 SQETDN
-469 QNQQV
+469 QI
-474 VEQAPSQ
+474 
-481 EADNQNQ
+481 
-488 QVVEQAPSQEADNQN
+488 
-503 QQAQPEEEAQPQQEV
+503 QQAQPEEEAKP
-518 KVEEEA
+518 EEQA
-524 QPQLEVK
+524 QPQEEAKPEEQGNLQLEVR
-531 VEEEQVKLEESQPDQ
+531 VEEEQVKQEEPQPDQ
-546 EPKPEEESK
+546 EPKPEEEAK
-555 PEEQP
+555 PEEQA

-566 NPEEEQPQLE
+566 QPEEEENPQLQ
-576 IKLENNEEQS
+576 IRLENNEEES

>member
-50 IVVVDSSKPF
+50 VVVVDSSKPF

-85 SDLLAS
+85 SDLLAT

-105 GGLKDHMKQEVQIY
+105 GGLKEHMKQEVQIY
-119 QKHTKKVPHVTF
+119 QKHTRKVPHVTF
-131 NPVASDVICSGAF
+131 NPVAADVICSGAF

-150 WNLLKGE
+150 WNVLKGE

-165 DTPTSL
+165 DTPTMVQ
-171 EWNPN
+171 WNPN

-187 FMNVFDPRANKML
+187 FMNVFDPRANKMI

-205 NEKIQSAKFA
+205 NEKIHSAKFT
-215 WIDNNSF
+215 WIDNDTF
-222 VTSSW
+222 VTTSW
-227 TQGGAKFLKL
+227 NQSGAKLLKL
-237 WDIRK
+237 WDVRK
-242 VKGDLTSEG
+242 VKGDLSSEG
-251 AVAEVKIDSS
+251 AVTEVKIDTS
-261 TTVTTPFVDR
+261 TTVTTPFIDR
-271 ESKLVYCIGKGE
+271 ESKLVYTIGKGE

-312 FFDRKALDYNTLEI
+312 MFDRKALDYNTLEI

-362 GEAALTYDQWVAGET
+362 GEAALTYDQWVGGET
-377 AEPVRK
+377 AEPIKK
-383 EINTID
+383 EINTIG

-394 KVETFVKQEAKVEQ
+394 NVETFVKQEAKAEA
-408 KTPEGRIKELEGKI
+408 KTPDSRIKELEGKI

-436 VKIKK
+436 IKIKK
-441 QIDELKAKKQGN
+441 QIDELKAKKQE
-453 TDQQVVEQAP
+453 TSDQQVVEQEP
-463 SQEADN
+463 KQEADN
-469 QNQQV
+469 QIQQ
-474 VEQAPSQ
+474 S
-481 EADNQNQ
+481 
-488 QVVEQAPSQEADNQN
+488 
-503 QQAQPEEEAQPQQEV
+503 QPEEEAKP
-518 KVEEEA
+518 VEEQKTVEEQKPEEA
-524 QPQLEVK
+524 ANPQLEIK
-531 VEEEQVKLEESQPDQ
+531 VVEEQVKQEESQPDQ
-546 EPKPEEESK
+546 EPKSEEAK
-555 PEEQP
+555 PEEQA

-566 NPEEEQPQLE
+566 QPEEGGEQPQLV
-576 IKLENNEEQS
+576 IKENNEENS

>member
-22 DVSTVSTEGRLLAVN
+22 DVTTVSTEGRLLAVN

-85 SDLLAS
+85 SDLLAT

-105 GGLKDHMKQEVQIY
+105 GGLKEHMKQEVQIY
-119 QKHTKKVPHVTF
+119 QKHTRKVPHVTF

-150 WNLLKGE
+150 WNVLKGE

-165 DTPTSL
+165 DTPTMVQ
-171 EWNPN
+171 WNPN
-176 GTLIGATTKNK
+176 GTLVGATTKNK
-187 FMNVFDPRANKML
+187 FMNVFDPRANKMI

-215 WIDNNSF
+215 WIDNDSF
-222 VTSSW
+222 VTTSW
-227 TQGGAKFLKL
+227 NQSGAKFLKL
-237 WDIRK
+237 WDVRK
-242 VKGDLTSEG
+242 VKGDLSSEG
-251 AVAEVKIDSS
+251 AVTEVKIDSS

-271 ESKLVYCIGKGE
+271 ESKLIYTIGKGE

-288 FDYSEGKF
+288 YDYSEGKF

-304 KEPSICSV
+304 KEPSISSV
-312 FFDRKALDYNTLEI
+312 MFDRKALDYNTLEI

-362 GEAALTYDQWVAGET
+362 GEPALTYDQWVGGQT
-377 AEPVRK
+377 AEPIKK

-394 KVETFVKQEAKVEQ
+394 QVETFIKQEAKVEK
-408 KTPEGRIKELEGKI
+408 KTPEGKIKELEGKI

-436 VKIKK
+436 VKLKK

-453 TDQQVVEQAP
+453 SNQQVIEQAP
-463 SQEADN
+463 SQET
-469 QNQQV
+469 
-474 VEQAPSQ
+474 
-481 EADNQNQ
+481 
-488 QVVEQAPSQEADNQN
+488 DNQN
-503 QQAQPEEEAQPQQEV
+503 QQAQPEEEAKP
-518 KVEEEA
+518 EEQA
-524 QPQLEVK
+524 QPQEEAKPEEQGNLQLEVR
-531 VEEEQVKLEESQPDQ
+531 VEEEQVKQEEPQPDQ
-546 EPKPEEESK
+546 EPKPEEEAK
-555 PEEQP
+555 PEEQA

-566 NPEEEQPQLE
+566 QPEEEENPQLQ
-576 IKLENNEEQS
+576 IRLENNEEES

>member
-22 DVSTVSTEGRLLAVN
+22 DVTTVSTEGRLLAVN

-85 SDLLAS
+85 SDLLAT

-105 GGLKDHMKQEVQIY
+105 GGLKEHMKQEVQIY
-119 QKHTKKVPHVTF
+119 QKHTRKVPHVTF

-150 WNLLKGE
+150 WNVLKGE

-165 DTPTSL
+165 DTPTMVQ
-171 EWNPN
+171 WNPN
-176 GTLIGATTKNK
+176 GTLVGATTKNK
-187 FMNVFDPRANKML
+187 FMNVFDPRANKMI

-215 WIDNNSF
+215 WIDNDSF
-222 VTSSW
+222 VTTSW
-227 TQGGAKFLKL
+227 NQSGAKFLKL
-237 WDIRK
+237 WDVRK
-242 VKGDLTSEG
+242 VKGDLSSEG
-251 AVAEVKIDSS
+251 AVTEVKIDSS

-271 ESKLVYCIGKGE
+271 ESKLIYTIGKGE

-288 FDYSEGKF
+288 YDYSEGKF

-304 KEPSICSV
+304 KEPSISSV
-312 FFDRKALDYNTLEI
+312 MFDRKALDYNTLEI

-362 GEAALTYDQWVAGET
+362 GEPALTYDQWVGGQT
-377 AEPVRK
+377 AEPIKK

-394 KVETFVKQEAKVEQ
+394 QVETFIKQEAKVEK
-408 KTPEGRIKELEGKI
+408 KTPEGKIKELEGKI

-436 VKIKK
+436 IKLKK
-441 QIDELKAKKQGN
+441 QIDELKAKKQEN
-453 TDQQVVEQAP
+453 SNQQVIEQAP
-463 SQEADN
+463 SQET
-469 QNQQV
+469 
-474 VEQAPSQ
+474 
-481 EADNQNQ
+481 
-488 QVVEQAPSQEADNQN
+488 DNQN
-503 QQAQPEEEAQPQQEV
+503 QQAQPEEEAKP
-518 KVEEEA
+518 EEQA
-524 QPQLEVK
+524 QPQEEAKPEEQGNLQLEVR
-531 VEEEQVKLEESQPDQ
+531 VEEEQVKQEEPQPDQ
-546 EPKPEEESK
+546 EPKPEEEAK
-555 PEEQP
+555 PEEQA

-566 NPEEEQPQLE
+566 QPEEEENPQLQ
-576 IKLENNEEQS
+576 IRLENNEEES

>member
-22 DVSTVSTEGRLLAVN
+22 DVTTVSTEGRLLAVN

-85 SDLLAS
+85 SDLLAT

-105 GGLKDHMKQEVQIY
+105 GGLKEHMKQEVQIY
-119 QKHTKKVPHVTF
+119 QKHTRKVPHVTF

-150 WNLLKGE
+150 WNVLKGE

-165 DTPTSL
+165 DTPTMVQ
-171 EWNPN
+171 WNPN
-176 GTLIGATTKNK
+176 GTLVGATTKNK
-187 FMNVFDPRANKML
+187 FMNVFDPRANKMI

-215 WIDNNSF
+215 WIDNDSF
-222 VTSSW
+222 VTTSW
-227 TQGGAKFLKL
+227 NQSGAKFLKL
-237 WDIRK
+237 WDVRK
-242 VKGDLTSEG
+242 VKGDLSSEG
-251 AVAEVKIDSS
+251 AVTEVKIDSS

-271 ESKLVYCIGKGE
+271 ESKLIYTIGKGE

-288 FDYSEGKF
+288 YDYSEGKF

-304 KEPSICSV
+304 KEPSISSV
-312 FFDRKALDYNTLEI
+312 MFDRKALDYNTLEI

-362 GEAALTYDQWVAGET
+362 GEPALTYDQWVGGQT
-377 AEPVRK
+377 AEPIKK

-394 KVETFVKQEAKVEQ
+394 QVETFIKQEAKVEK
-408 KTPEGRIKELEGKI
+408 KTPEGKIKELEGKI

-436 VKIKK
+436 VKLKK
-441 QIDELKAKKQGN
+441 QIDELKAKKQEN
-453 TDQQVVEQAP
+453 SNQQVIEQAP
-463 SQEADN
+463 SQETDN
-469 QNQQV
+469 QI
-474 VEQAPSQ
+474 
-481 EADNQNQ
+481 
-488 QVVEQAPSQEADNQN
+488 
-503 QQAQPEEEAQPQQEV
+503 QQAQPEEETKPEEQAQPQ
-518 KVEEEA
+518 EEA
-524 QPQLEVK
+524 KPEEQGNLQLEVR
-531 VEEEQVKLEESQPDQ
+531 VEEEQVKQEEPQPDQ
-546 EPKPEEESK
+546 EPKPEEEAK
-555 PEEQP
+555 PEEQA

-566 NPEEEQPQLE
+566 QPEEEENPQLQ
-576 IKLENNEEQS
+576 IRLENNEEES

>member
-50 IVVVDSSKPF
+50 VVVVDSSKPF

-85 SDLLAS
+85 SDLLAT

-105 GGLKDHMKQEVQIY
+105 GGLKDHMRQEVQIY
-119 QKHTKKVPHVTF
+119 QKHTRKVPHVTF

-150 WNLLKGE
+150 WNVLKGE

-165 DTPTSL
+165 DTPTMVQ
-171 EWNPN
+171 WNPN
-176 GTLIGATTKNK
+176 GTLVGATTKNK
-187 FMNVFDPRANKML
+187 FMNVFDPRANKMV

-205 NEKIQSAKFA
+205 NEKIHSAKFA
-215 WIDNNSF
+215 WLDNDSF
-222 VTSSW
+222 VTTSW
-227 TQGGAKFLKL
+227 NQSGAKLLKL
-237 WDIRK
+237 WDVRK
-242 VKGDLTSEG
+242 VKGDLSSEG
-251 AVAEVKIDSS
+251 AVTEVKIDTS

-271 ESKLVYCIGKGE
+271 ESKLIYTIGKGE

-288 FDYSEGKF
+288 YDYSEGKF

-304 KEPSICSV
+304 KEPSISSV
-312 FFDRKALDYNTLEI
+312 MFDRKALDYNTLEI

-362 GEAALTYDQWVAGET
+362 GEPALTYDQWVGGQT
-377 AEPVRK
+377 AEPIKK

-394 KVETFVKQEAKVEQ
+394 QVETFIKQEAKVEK
-408 KTPEGRIKELEGKI
+408 KTPEGKIKELEGKI

-436 VKIKK
+436 IKLKK
-441 QIDELKAKKQGN
+441 QIDELKAKKQEN
-453 TDQQVVEQAP
+453 SNQQVIEQAP
-463 SQEADN
+463 SQET
-469 QNQQV
+469 
-474 VEQAPSQ
+474 
-481 EADNQNQ
+481 
-488 QVVEQAPSQEADNQN
+488 DNQN
-503 QQAQPEEEAQPQQEV
+503 QQAQPEEEAKP
-518 KVEEEA
+518 EEQA
-524 QPQLEVK
+524 QPQEEAKPEEQGNLQLEVR
-531 VEEEQVKLEESQPDQ
+531 VEEEQVKQEEPQPDQ
-546 EPKPEEESK
+546 EPKPEEEAK
-555 PEEQP
+555 PEEQA

-566 NPEEEQPQLE
+566 QPEEEENPQLQ
-576 IKLENNEEQS
+576 IRLENNEEES